1 MSVPDRHVNEA
12 TREIQAELLE
22 SWKDAKWAAEAWRGE
37 EQRRRER
44 LELAMGDAD
53 AATINGRKVLTNRP
67 SRRIAVKRLMEDYPA
82 LVEHY
87 MRPVTTT
94 EFDEASFVRVH
105 RDIAEKYRVR
115 SFRAV
120 AESPEGEKNDQGS

>member
-1 MSVPDRHVNEA
+1 VPVPDRHADEP
-12 TREIQAELLE
+12 TQEIQA
-22 SWKDAKWAAEAWRGE
+22 DAYAAWSKAKAASEAWKAE
-37 EQRRRER
+37 EQRLRTI

-67 SRRIAVKRLMEDYPA
+67 TRRIAVKRLMEDYPA

-94 EFDEASFVRVH
+94 EFDEASFIRVH

-115 SFRAV
+115 SFRLV
-120 AESPEGEKNDQGS
+120 AEPTEVETDDQGS